1 MNTIN
6 INTEDLI
13 FWFNAIRELPD
24 QERTRALDAMWSG
37 QIQSK
42 AWLANTLEQYVDK
55 PVNVYIFGGWIGILA
70 SMLFQSK
77 LEIKKIRSIDID
89 PWCERVAD
97 MVNKRYEMDEW
108 RFKALTANMCN
119 YDYDWGISSD
129 VVINTS
135 SEHITQIQYDTWYR
149 NITPGSLVVVQGNNF
164 FACPEHC
171 RCSVDLI
178 DFEIQNHVKNPVFSG
193 QYHTNEYTRYMS
205 IWRK

>member
-1 MNTIN
+1 MNTID

-42 AWLANTLEQYVDK
+42 AWLVRTLEQYVDK
-55 PVNVYIFGGWIGILA
+55 HVNVYIFGGWTGILA

-77 LEIKKIRSIDID
+77 LDVKKIRSIDID

-97 MVNKRYEMDEW
+97 MVNKRYEMDGW
-108 RFKALTANMCN
+108 RFKALTADMCS

-129 VVINTS
+129 IVINTS
-135 SEHITQIQYDTWYR
+135 SEHVTQQQYDTWYH
-149 NITPGSLVVVQGNNF
+149 NICPGSIVVVQGNNF
-164 FACPEHC
+164 FECPEHV
-171 RCSVDLI
+171 RCSIDLI
-178 DFEIQNHVKNPVFSG
+178 DFEIMNRVSKPIFSS
-193 QYHTNEYTRYMS
+193 QFHTNEYTRYMS
-205 IWRK
+205 IWIK